1 MDARQISR
9 GLLNKYMNDQLK
21 EKNFTGQ
28 DPKWREYASVA
39 YFRNKLYYLGGDI
52 NRVNVRKL
60 NESPL

>member
-1 MDARQISR
+1 
-9 GLLNKYMNDQLK
+9 MNDQLK